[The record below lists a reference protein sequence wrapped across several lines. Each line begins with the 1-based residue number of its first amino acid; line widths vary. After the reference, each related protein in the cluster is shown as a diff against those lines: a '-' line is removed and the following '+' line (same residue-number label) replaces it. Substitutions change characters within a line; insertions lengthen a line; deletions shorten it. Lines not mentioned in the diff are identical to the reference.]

1 MPTTFKSTKHRSAAD
16 YFDVTYKVIADW
28 EPADLYET
36 PSQSVTVLLPN
47 IMGCCA
53 N

>member
-1 MPTTFKSTKHRSAAD
+1 MPATFKSTKHRSAAD

-36 PSQSVTVLLPN
+36 PSQSVNVLLYSN
-47 IMGCCA
+47 GRCA